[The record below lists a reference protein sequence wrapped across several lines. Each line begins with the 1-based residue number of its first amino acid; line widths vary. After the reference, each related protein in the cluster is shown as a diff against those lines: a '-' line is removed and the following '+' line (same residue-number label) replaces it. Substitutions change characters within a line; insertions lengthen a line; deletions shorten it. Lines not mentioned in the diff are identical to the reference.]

1 MFKSPKAKDTG
12 NSGNDTNSGDSNQ
25 PASLLSGDIS
35 MKDAVATLYYGRGC
49 PHCANI
55 EKWLQDNKYLPGGDI
70 TQSSVD
76 SWVSGAKV
84 KFNIKEVWYNKDNN
98 AELTSKATS
107 CGISSDQTGVPFLY
121 DSTSKKCTV
130 GETDIQTFFSSK

>member
-1 MFKSPKAKDTG
+1 MFKFPKAKNTG
-12 NSGNDTNSGDSNQ
+12 STTANSGDSAQ
-25 PASLLSGDIS
+25 PSSLLTGDIS

-55 EKWLQDNKYLPGGDI
+55 EKWLQDNKYLPGGAI
-70 TQSSVD
+70 TQSAVD

-121 DSTSKKCTV
+121 DSTSKKCAI
-130 GETDIQTFFSSK
+130 GETDIQTFFSPK